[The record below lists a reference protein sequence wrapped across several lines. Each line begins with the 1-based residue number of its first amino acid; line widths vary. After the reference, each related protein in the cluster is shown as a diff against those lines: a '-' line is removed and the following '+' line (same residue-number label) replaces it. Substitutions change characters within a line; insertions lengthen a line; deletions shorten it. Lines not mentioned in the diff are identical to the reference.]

1 VAWARPILIG
11 TPFLGKSI
19 SILKDTCQRADSHSV
34 HWTLSQLSPYASSL
48 SFWRKLS
55 VFNSLIRISIALQCG
70 IRIAPSGLR
79 KENLLEGNHMRRL
92 LPCLSTIILV
102 VLPLITDVASAS
114 DQTKD
119 DDRLRNCGTVLKEIL
134 DVPDNIPQ
142 DLLDKADCVVVFPS
156 VLKAAFIVGGSYG
169 RGAMSCR
176 RGEDFRGPWGA
187 PTMMALEGGSF
198 GFQIGGQATDF
209 VLLVMNESGA
219 RGILASKVKLGG
231 DASVAAGPVGRDASA
246 DTDATLRSEIL
257 SYSRARGLFAGV
269 SLEGS
274 TIRPDNGDN
283 RRVYGRK
290 IPAREIVLSG
300 TVAVPPAAEQMTS
313 TLDARTPKHRP

>member
-1 VAWARPILIG
+1 M
-11 TPFLGKSI
+11 
-19 SILKDTCQRADSHSV
+19 
-34 HWTLSQLSPYASSL
+34 
-48 SFWRKLS
+48 RK
-55 VFNSLIRISIALQCG
+55 F
-70 IRIAPSGLR
+70 
-79 KENLLEGNHMRRL
+79 
-92 LPCLSTIILV
+92 LPCLSTIILA

-114 DQTKD
+114 GQTKD
-119 DDRLRNCGTVLKEIL
+119 DDRLRNSGTVLKEIL

-142 DLLDKADCVVVFPS
+142 NLLDKADCVVVFPS

-176 RGEDFRGPWGA
+176 QGNDFKGPWGA

-209 VLLVMNESGA
+209 VLLVMDESGA

-246 DTDATLRSEIL
+246 ETDATLRSEIL

-283 RRVYGRK
+283 RRIYGRK
-290 IPAREIVLSG
+290 IPARDIVLSG
-300 TVAVPPAAEQMTS
+300 TVAVPPAALQMIS
-313 TLDARTPKHRP
+313 TLDTKTARHRR